1 MSSRTKKTVISSLL
15 PEELVALDR
24 IRGRDNLHRY
34 FREPGECCVKDNQQ
48 KSQWRIPAS

>member
-1 MSSRTKKTVISSLL
+1 MSTGTKKTVTSSLL
-15 PEELVALDR
+15 PEKLVALDR
-24 IRGRDNLHRY
+24 VRQRDDLHRY